1 MNKDMRNRIHADV
14 LLSTIE
20 GLDEEECNQIDFD
33 FAVALT
39 NLIMSGA
46 PFTNL
51 DKDGEIDMT
60 KTNQYISAMLHE
72 VRCNLLEAYDK
83 L

>member
-1 MNKDMRNRIHADV
+1 MNKSMKNRIHAEV
-14 LLSTIE
+14 LLTTIE
-20 GLDEEECNQIDFD
+20 GLDQEECNQIDFD
-33 FAVALT
+33 FAVALI
-39 NLIMSGA
+39 NLVMSGA

-60 KTNQYISAMLHE
+60 KLNQYISAMLHE

-83 L
+83 Q